1 MTFFKKRNNIQTI
14 ILSLLLVLTS
24 TGAYAQTL
32 QRNNGANNLP
42 TQNNQ
47 FGGDNDSFGG
57 NRNSHGSDSTSHKKI
72 PRGITVWTI
81 DEVTGERTEAEP
93 DTTSFMRMNHML
105 GTGIYGEY
113 QNLGNN
119 GSPRISRIFIN
130 REEDDDFIFINTY
143 SQVLEKPGEFHFT
156 NTFSP
161 ITNLV
166 YNSCGNKVNGEDH
179 LKATFAV
186 NASKRLG
193 FGFKFNYLYARGYY
207 ANQNLAHFGYTMWS
221 SYIGN
226 RYKMHAWLSL
236 NHHKQSEN
244 GGITN
249 DEYITHPESFSENF
263 ASNEIP
269 TVLKSNWNKQDNQH
283 FFLTQSYSVG
293 FTRKVPMTE
302 KEIEAKKFADASKK
316 EKEEKEAREKKGL
329 TDDGE
334 DSSSHTLGRPSNAK
348 IMGDEPAPEK
358 TDSGRI
364 KEGSP
369 EANDSLLAEK
379 KKAEENEFMKD
390 EYVPVTSF
398 FHTLQ
403 LDHYQRAYI
412 AYQSPENLYLNDYY
426 ALPSDSINDRTKH
439 THIKNTLGVSLLE
452 GFNKWAK
459 AGIHIFAANEM
470 SRFSLPEIDGSFNSW
485 TAKKFSVGGG
495 ITKKEGKTFHFDA
508 RGEFFL
514 IGDQAGTLDINGKAD
529 INIPLLGDTAV
540 VDLMGGFSISSP
552 SDYFTKYS
560 SRHFQWNLEDEI
572 DNETRLHLEGNL
584 SFEKTKS
591 RLRVAIDNITNYTY
605 FGTTYNVDDD
615 YKLSGLDI
623 KPRQASDVQVV
634 TAQLY
639 QNFKLGILH
648 WNNIVTYQKSTD
660 EWALPLPRLNLYS
673 NLFIRFKIAGVL
685 ATDFGA
691 DVRYFTKYYA
701 PEYSPQMLS
710 YAIQENKD
718 RRTEVGN
725 YPICNIYANFELK
738 TCRFYIMMS
747 HVNGSGKGNYF
758 FTPHHPMNASVLR
771 IGLNWNFYN

>member
-1 MTFFKKRNNIQTI
+1 MTFFKKRNNIQTLI
-14 ILSLLLVLTS
+14 ISFLLVLDS
-24 TGAYAQTL
+24 AISYAQTL
-32 QRNNGANNLP
+32 QQYGGANNLP
-42 TQNNQ
+42 TSNNQ
-47 FGGDNDSFGG
+47 FGGDDNSFGG

-72 PRGITVWTI
+72 PRGITVWTV
-81 DEVTGERTEAEP
+81 DEVTGERSEAEP
-93 DTTSFMRMNHML
+93 DTTSFMRMNHVL
-105 GTGIYGEY
+105 GTGLYGEY

-130 REEDDDFIFINTY
+130 RDEDNDFIFVNTY
-143 SQVLEKPGEFHFT
+143 SQVMEKPGEFHFT

-166 YNSCGNKVNGEDH
+166 YNSCGNKMNGEDH

-207 ANQNLAHFGYTMWS
+207 ANQNLAHFGYTMWG

-269 TVLKSNWNKQDNQH
+269 TVLKSNWNKQDNQR
-283 FFLTQSYSVG
+283 FFLTHSYSVG
-293 FTRKVPMTE
+293 FNRKVPMTE

-316 EKEEKEAREKKGL
+316 EKEAKEAREKNGVPE
-329 TDDGE
+329 DGDE
-334 DSSSHTLGRPSNAK
+334 SSSLTLGRPSEAK

-358 TDSGRI
+358 KDAGRI

-369 EANDSLLAEK
+369 EANDSLMAEK

-412 AYQSPENLYLNDYY
+412 AYLSPENLYLNDYY
-426 ALPSDSINDRTKH
+426 ALQSDSINDQTKH
-439 THIKNTLGVSLLE
+439 THVKNTLGVSLLE

-459 AGIHIFAANEM
+459 AGIHVFAANEIG
-470 SRFSLPEIDGSFNSW
+470 RFSLPEIDGSFTSW
-485 TAKKFSVGGG
+485 TEKKFSVGGG
-495 ITKKEGKTFHFDA
+495 ITKKEGKAFHFNA

-514 IGDQAGTLDINGKAD
+514 LGDHAGTLDINGAAD
-529 INIPLLGDTAV
+529 INIPLFGDTAV
-540 VDLMGGFSISSP
+540 VDLKGGFSVSNP
-552 SDYFTKYS
+552 SEYFSKYS
-560 SRHFQWNLEDEI
+560 SRHFQWNLENEI

-591 RLRVAIDNITNYTY
+591 KLRVAVDNITNYTY
-605 FGTTYNVDDD
+605 FGTTYNVDDE
-615 YKLSGLDI
+615 YNVSGLDI

-639 QNFKLGILH
+639 QNFKLGIFH

-660 EWALPLPRLNLYS
+660 EWALPLPRMNLYS

-725 YPICNIYANFELK
+725 YPICNVYANFELK